1 MPGAIHQFGIDTEKI
16 WRLPM
21 CHKQKSQRTMV
32 VIGAAI
38 CVFPFTPASACSVS
52 ATSGL
57 FINNPSGVL
66 MVDGADRNSS
76 VTIRVRLDS
85 SSRAAFDFGFTEAG
99 RYVPV
104 TGNSRAGGTYT
115 FSGGDIVDFTLRY
128 RGADGLFGTS
138 DDSVYR
144 LSDNANPARQHYFA
158 PINPSKS
165 RNPGTTQAYF
175 QDLRL
180 SWDLNQDGKPDAR
193 ALIEFKGRKSDGM
206 LPVTA
211 AVPLPAAAWLFGSGL
226 LGLMATLARRGGA
239 GGRSGL

>member
-1 MPGAIHQFGIDTEKI
+1 
-16 WRLPM
+16 M
-21 CHKQKSQRTMV
+21 CHKQKLQRTIV

-38 CVFPFTPASACSVS
+38 CVFPFTPVSACTVS
-52 ATSGL
+52 ATPEL
-57 FINNPSGVL
+57 FVNNPSRVL

-85 SSRAAFDFGFTEAG
+85 PSRAAFDFGFTEAG
-99 RYVPV
+99 QYVPV
-104 TGNSRAGGTYT
+104 TGKSRVGGTYT

-144 LSDNANPARQHYFA
+144 LSDNANSARQHYFA

-206 LPVTA
+206 LPATA
-211 AVPLPAAAWLFGSGL
+211 AVPLPTAAWLFGSGL
-226 LGLMATLARRGGA
+226 LGLMATMARRGGA
-239 GGRSGL
+239 GDRSGL